1 MRFTFH
7 GGANEVGRSCIE
19 MNTTLGDFI
28 FDCGIKVTPEG
39 LVYPKKMDDLT
50 GVKGVFLSHAHLDHT
65 GALPMFKHS
74 GSKAKIFC
82 TKATAR
88 ISDVLLNDS
97 YQVDIIKHNHPAY
110 TKFDIKSV
118 EDQMVFVNY
127 RKKYTELGL
136 DFEFFNSGHI
146 PGASS
151 IKVHVDGTNVL
162 YSGDINTQGT
172 YLVKEADTDF
182 GFVDILIVESTYGN
196 RDHEERHV
204 VEDKFVTS
212 ILNALRKGG
221 SVVIPVFGVGR
232 AQEVLMLLSKYT
244 FDVPIYIDGMARKVT
259 NLIVNNSTNLTD
271 PFKVRN
277 SYENAREVRNE
288 GMREMVMK
296 KRGIF
301 ITTSGMIEGGPVM
314 SYMKRFHNDE
324 HSAVLLTGYQCE
336 GTNGRLLLD
345 TGFCF
350 IEGMKMKVKM
360 NVEKFDFSAHAGKT
374 QLHDLVKKV
383 KPRAVIIQHGDPE
396 AVKDLGDWCKK
407 NTSCKVYMPSVG
419 DSIEL

>member
-1 MRFTFH
+1 MKFTFH

-19 MNTTLGDFI
+19 METGKGTFL

-39 LVYPKKMDDLT
+39 LVYPKKMDDLND
-50 GVKGVFLSHAHLDHT
+50 VKAVFLSHAHLDHT

-97 YQVDIIKHNHPAY
+97 YQVDLIKHNHPAY

-118 EDQMVFVNY
+118 EDQMVFVQF
-127 RKKYTELGL
+127 RKDYSELGL

-151 IKVHVDGTNVL
+151 IRVNVDGMNVL
-162 YSGDINTQGT
+162 YTGDINTQET
-172 YLVKEADTDF
+172 YLVKAADTNY
-182 GFVDILIVESTYGN
+182 GQVDTMIVEATYGN
-196 RDHEERHV
+196 RDHDERHV
-204 VEDKFVTS
+204 VEDKFITS

-232 AQEVLMLLSKYT
+232 AQEILMLLAKYT
-244 FDVPIYIDGMARKVT
+244 FDVPIYVDGMARKVT
-259 NLIVNNSTNLTD
+259 NLIVTNSSNLAD

-277 SYENAREVRNE
+277 SYNAAREVRNE

-324 HSAVLLTGYQCE
+324 HSVVLLTGYQCE
-336 GTNGRLLLD
+336 GTNGRLLLE
-345 TGFCF
+345 TGFAF
-350 IEGMKMKVKM
+350 IEGMKIKVKM

-383 KPRAVIIQHGDPE
+383 KPRTLIIQHGDPE
-396 AVKDLGDWCKK
+396 AIKDFGEWCRK
-407 NTSCKVYMPSVG
+407 NTSSKVYMPNVG